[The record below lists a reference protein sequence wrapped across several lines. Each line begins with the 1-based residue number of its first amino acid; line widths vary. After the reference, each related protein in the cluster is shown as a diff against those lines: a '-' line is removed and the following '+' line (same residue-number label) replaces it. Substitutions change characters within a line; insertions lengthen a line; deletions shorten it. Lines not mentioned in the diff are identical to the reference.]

1 MDTGCICEK
10 SWILLFRFPVLRSNA
25 GVFGLGPKDGR
36 YGTLRLDKVYF
47 GISAAISGSLV
58 AASCL
63 TVNGDLQITA
73 VSAAPLVNRSHL
85 ETFSDSMIGALAIAA
100 TQKKPLSRKGSPL
113 VDNPIDPRGGLPWY
127 YLLETPTLGRSW
139 QLTRIRKRD
148 QTNSFNML
156 QRL

>member
-1 MDTGCICEK
+1 M
-10 SWILLFRFPVLRSNA
+10 FPVRSNA

-58 AASCL
+58 SASCL

-73 VSAAPLVNRSHL
+73 VSAAPVVNRSHL

-100 TQKKPLSRKGSPL
+100 TQKKPLERKGSPL
-113 VDNPIDPRGGLPWY
+113 VDNPLDPRGGLPWY
-127 YLLETPTLGRSW
+127 YLLETPTLGRSC
-139 QLTRIRKRD
+139 
-148 QTNSFNML
+148 N
-156 QRL
+156 